1 MLVVIFW
8 IYCRNSRRKI
18 KRLKQKHLIEYGDFS
33 IQRHQAR
40 NLNESVETEEAI
52 KFTEEELKKAT
63 KNYTSQILGEG
74 VYGTIY
80 KGNLSDQRE
89 VAIRKPKD
97 GAPPIIHRHQFFEE
111 VNVLSQLRHKN
122 VVRVIG
128 CCVDTP
134 TPLLVYEYIS
144 NGTLYDH
151 LHNKRGFRT
160 LLSWEMRMK
169 IAADAATALAY
180 LHYSTSTEIIHRDVQ
195 SRNILLDESHM
206 AKLSDF
212 GASRLIPEN
221 DQNRMSTLVQGTLGY
236 LDPEYL
242 RTKTLTEKS
251 DVYSLGVVLVE
262 LLTSRVAFSFRSP
275 EAERNLASFFVC
287 LMEKDEL
294 DQILDHKI
302 LRYENKETVGKVA
315 DLANRCLKLKGR
327 DRPSM
332 QQVAVELE
340 GLKQT
345 IIAENRRRQANF
357 SRSPNEILLESPQNF
372 YDYAVHVMGEGDGI

>member
-8 IYCRNSRRKI
+8 IYCRSSRRKI
-18 KRLKQKHLIEYGDFS
+18 KRLKQKHLLEYGDYS

-40 NLNESVETEEAI
+40 NRNESVETEEAI

-169 IAADAATALAY
+169 IAADAAAALAY

-195 SRNILLDESHM
+195 SRNILLDETHM

-221 DQNRMSTLVQGTLGY
+221 DQNQMSTLVQGTLGY

-294 DQILDHKI
+294 YQILDHKI
-302 LRYENKETVGKVA
+302 LRDENKETVGKVA
-315 DLANRCLKLKGR
+315 DLANRCLRLKGR
-327 DRPSM
+327 ERPSM
-332 QQVAVELE
+332 QQVAMELE

-357 SRSPNEILLESPQNF
+357 SRSPNQILLESPQNF

>member
-1 MLVVIFW
+1 M
-8 IYCRNSRRKI
+8 
-18 KRLKQKHLIEYGDFS
+18 
-33 IQRHQAR
+33 QRHQAR

-80 KGNLSDQRE
+80 KGKLSDQRE

-122 VVRVIG
+122 VVRLLG

-134 TPLLVYEYIS
+134 TPLLVYEYIT

-169 IAADAATALAY
+169 IAADAAAALAY

-195 SRNILLDESHM
+195 SRNILLDETHM
-206 AKLSDF
+206 AKLADF

-221 DQNRMSTLVQGTLGY
+221 DQNQLSTLVQGTLGY

-242 RTKTLTEKS
+242 RAKTLTEKS

-262 LLTSRVAFSFRSP
+262 LLTSRAAFSFRSN

-287 LMEKDEL
+287 LVQRGEL

-302 LRYENKETVGKVA
+302 LRNENKETVGKVA
-315 DLANRCLKLKGR
+315 DLANRCLRLRGR
-327 DRPSM
+327 ERPSM
-332 QQVAVELE
+332 QQVAIELE

-345 IIAENRRRQANF
+345 IIAENRRRQANS